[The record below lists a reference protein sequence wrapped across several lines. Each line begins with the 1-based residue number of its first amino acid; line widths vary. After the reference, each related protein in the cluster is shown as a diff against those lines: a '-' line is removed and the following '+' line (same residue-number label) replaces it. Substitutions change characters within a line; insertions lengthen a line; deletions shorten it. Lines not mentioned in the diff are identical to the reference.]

1 MSKFKLDNFIS
12 KSEDNEEADIFPDF
26 IEDELRASLIDWQSR
41 ATEKQSLSLK
51 VLLENYQEIA
61 NKIEL
66 KIDLKINERKIILSR
81 VASIA
86 QVDKSYLTK
95 RRTPELYKLTISLN
109 TELERLWKLK
119 PRRSKVTQ
127 LTKKELNSELTK
139 MKKELKSERDKN
151 LGLIITE
158 LLNNKIYSDKKALAE
173 KNAELENTV
182 VDLQKKNAQLRVLLK
197 SHNLKIIKD

>member
-151 LGLIITE
+151 LGLIISE

>member
-95 RRTPELYKLTISLN
+95 RRTPELYKLTIGLN

-151 LGLIITE
+151 LGLIISE

>member
-139 MKKELKSERDKN
+139 VKKELKNERDKN

>member
-95 RRTPELYKLTISLN
+95 RRTPELYKLTIGLN

-139 MKKELKSERDKN
+139 VKKELKNERDKN